1 MTLVA
6 SSAMAKAVPEFNT
19 KVGSGGLLTFPVQTL
34 APERVKEIAGTSSV
48 QVPLAVATDY
58 SIFFTLSGQIDVT
71 TALKPASLIN
81 PARQVVAPGSE
92 TVLSA
97 LDDFASTSDYILL
110 LGTVAACVGNL
121 TVLGINSHAKRTL
134 RTQAR
139 EPTRGRWRPTMVS
152 SSTRSSLATVP
163 RQLRWSTGFTTRRA
177 RMSLPPSRHATE

>member
-19 KVGSGGLLTFPVQTL
+19 KVGSGGLLTFPVQKL

-110 LGTVAACVGNL
+110 LGTVTACVGNL
-121 TVLGINSHAKRTL
+121 TTVIGINSHAKRM
-134 RTQAR
+134 RTQVR
-139 EPTRGRWRPTMVS
+139 EPTRGRWRPTMAS
-152 SSTRSSLATVP
+152 SSTRSSPATVP
-163 RQLRWSTGFTTRRA
+163 RQLR
-177 RMSLPPSRHATE
+177 